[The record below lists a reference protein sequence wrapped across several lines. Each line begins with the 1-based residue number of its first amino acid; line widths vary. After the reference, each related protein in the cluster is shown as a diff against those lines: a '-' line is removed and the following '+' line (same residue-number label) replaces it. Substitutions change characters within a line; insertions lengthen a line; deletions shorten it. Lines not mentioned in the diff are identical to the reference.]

1 MIKRIIILALMWG
14 ASLCSVAQTSVYT
27 PSEENQRARE
37 QFQDNKLGVFIHW
50 GVYSM
55 LADGEWVMFN
65 KRIDRDEYAQLPAG
79 FYPSRFDADEWV
91 RTIKDAGARYITIT
105 SRHHDGFSMFKSATP
120 FKRDVLKELADAC
133 QRHGIKLHFYYSHL
147 DWHRLDYP
155 LGRHQEQLPHD
166 PATTNWPQYY
176 KFMND
181 QLTELLTNYGPVGA
195 IWFDGKWE
203 HDTDPVPFDWQ
214 LDEQYALIH
223 RLQPAC
229 LIGNNHHEVP
239 LPGEDIQIFEQD
251 VPGENTAGYSG
262 ESGISRLPLETCMT
276 MNRTW
281 GYRITDKNYKSG
293 DEIIRTLVRVAGR
306 NGNLLINVGPRPDG
320 CLPDEAV
327 ERLHQLGEW
336 MRVNGESIYGT
347 RGGII
352 PPHDWGVTTQKG
364 NTLYV
369 HILNL
374 KDNALYLPL
383 NAKRVKQVRHFDDK
397 ARLRY
402 TATGDGITIQLP
414 AVPTGVDTILEI
426 TLKN

>member
-1 MIKRIIILALMWG
+1 MKKISLTLIFLGAWLA
-14 ASLCSVAQTSVYT
+14 AIAQQPYV
-27 PSEENQRARE
+27 PSAENLQARQE
-37 QFQDNKLGVFIHW
+37 FQDNKLGVFIHW

-55 LADGEWVMFN
+55 LADGEWVMLN

-91 RTIKDAGARYITIT
+91 RAIKDAGARYITIT
-105 SRHHDGFSMFKSATP
+105 SRHHDGFSMFKT
-120 FKRDVLKELADAC
+120 
-133 QRHGIKLHFYYSHL
+133 HGIKLHFYYSHL

-166 PATTNWPQYY
+166 PSTTNWPQYY

-203 HDTDPVPFDWQ
+203 HDTDPTPFNWQ

-262 ESGISRLPLETCMT
+262 ENGISQLPLETCMT
-276 MNRTW
+276 MNNTW
-281 GYRITDKNYKSG
+281 GYRITDKSYKSS
-293 DEIIRTLVRVAGR
+293 DEIIRTLVRAAGR

-320 CLPDEAV
+320 CLPVEAV
-327 ERLHQLGEW
+327 ERLHALGEW
-336 MRVNGESIYGT
+336 MRANGESIYGT

-352 PPHDWGVTTQKG
+352 PPHDWGVTTQRG

-383 NAKRVKQVRHFDDK
+383 EAKRVKQVRRFTDK
-397 ARLRY
+397 TPLRY
-402 TATGDGITIQLP
+402 NATPTGITVTLSSI
-414 AVPTGVDTILEI
+414 PTSVDEILEI
-426 TLKN
+426 TLKP